1 MPQENL
7 NVNLGAEPEAP
18 APVVDLKPAEQ
29 AAPIRRRS
37 RGSPFLTRTNLG
49 LLAMF
54 AAGII
59 GLYALRLRHG
69 PAAAL
74 AGEALAHAKVEA
86 ALNTLG
92 TGDAAAN
99 ADGRRSAKAI
109 VGEFYAA
116 ARQRQVDARDLMGNP
131 FVPRNVEEAPPPP
144 PPEVK
149 AVEVKK
155 PDEYE
160 HALRDAKTL
169 RLQSVLVGRQTT
181 AMISSNLV
189 TVGQTIKGWTVAR
202 IDAREVELSWK
213 DKTYVLEMPK
223 QVSSGG

>member
-1 MPQENL
+1 MPQEDVNT
-7 NVNLGAEPEAP
+7 NLGAEPQAP
-18 APVVDLKPAEQ
+18 AAVDLKPAEQ
-29 AAPIRRRS
+29 ATPVRRQS
-37 RGSPFLTRTNLG
+37 RGNPFLTRTNLG

-54 AAGII
+54 AAGIL

-92 TGDAAAN
+92 TGGPAAA
-99 ADGRRSAKAI
+99 ADGRGGAKAI

-116 ARQRQVDARDLMGNP
+116 ARQRQVDSKDLLGNP

-155 PDEYE
+155 PDEFE
-160 HALRDAKTL
+160 HAMREVKML
-169 RLQSVLVGRQTT
+169 RLQAVLEGKQTT

-189 TVGQTIKGWTVAR
+189 TVGQTIKGWKVVR
-202 IDAREVELSWK
+202 IDTREVELSWK
-213 DKTYVLEMPK
+213 DKSYVLEMPK
-223 QVSSGG
+223 QPGSGG

>member
-7 NVNLGAEPEAP
+7 NLNLGAEPEAP
-18 APVVDLKPAEQ
+18 AAAEAKPPGQ

-37 RGSPFLTRTNLG
+37 PRGNPFLSRTNLG

-54 AAGII
+54 AAGIV

-92 TGDAAAN
+92 TGGAGAT
-99 ADGRRSAKAI
+99 ADGKGSAKAI

-116 ARQRQVDARDLMGNP
+116 ARQRQVDAKDLLGNP

-144 PPEVK
+144 PEVK
-149 AVEVKK
+149 PVEVKK
-155 PDEYE
+155 PDEYD
-160 HALRDAKTL
+160 HALREAKNL

-189 TVGQTIKGWTVAR
+189 TVGQTIKGWTVVR

-223 QVSSGG
+223 QVNSGR